1 MSFIFACM
9 CALVFIGILLH
20 ASSRVYEASLQ
31 VNNIVA
37 SPVNGHIDVVH
48 GAELS
53 MNRVAASM
61 ITSVKSEKQSVPPR
75 KLARLR
81 SNARQMCILDYD
93 LHIKTS

>member
-1 MSFIFACM
+1 M

-61 ITSVKSEKQSVPPR
+61 ITSVKDVHI
-75 KLARLR
+75 RLR
-81 SNARQMCILDYD
+81 SACQDQLTLLPARVLLEPLQAWEL
-93 LHIKTS
+93 KTWLAR